1 MKRSLCMTITIAA
14 LIIAFGAAVGIA
26 GEKQH
31 KKCDA
36 PKEQCKK
43 KMAAKFSHKAWLG
56 IEMDATKDGHY
67 KITRVVPES
76 PAAKAGFAKDDLL
89 LSMNGED
96 YSEKNMKAVK
106 KMWSALEPGAKA
118 KYTVLRSG
126 EKIGLKA
133 KLGSLPVEYQKKYM
147 HEHFEKFHQ
156 ES

>member
-1 MKRSLCMTITIAA
+1 MKRTLFMTVTIAA
-14 LIIAFGAAVGIA
+14 LMIAFGAAPGFA

-43 KMAAKFSHKAWLG
+43 KLAAKFSHKAWLG
-56 IEMDATKDGHY
+56 IEMDTTKDGHY
-67 KITRVVPES
+67 KITKVVSES
-76 PAAKAGFAKDDLL
+76 PAAKAGFAKGDIL

-106 KMWSALEPGAKA
+106 KLWSALEPGAKA

-126 EKIGLKA
+126 EKIRFNA